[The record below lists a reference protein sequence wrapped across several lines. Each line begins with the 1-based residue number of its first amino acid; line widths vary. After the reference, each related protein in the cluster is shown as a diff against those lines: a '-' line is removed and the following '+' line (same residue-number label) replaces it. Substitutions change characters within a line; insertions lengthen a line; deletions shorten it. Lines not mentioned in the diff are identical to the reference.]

1 MSHAFTFA
9 KEFRPKLMLHSD
21 EGLLYAHATAE
32 SFSEDML
39 SMFRVGAVTKHGELD
54 HLNNIMVRYRS
65 PTLHKQ
71 CTQGTELSQNGLGVN
86 VQHEMN
92 AFRACFEFLSNR
104 LSSYDS
110 EEQLETNVREGE
122 TIAERMS
129 ARLLLEER
137 RVLDQQIS
145 GLVRLWDEIFFTGE
159 LPKLST
165 LQ

>member
-1 MSHAFTFA
+1 
-9 KEFRPKLMLHSD
+9 
-21 EGLLYAHATAE
+21 
-32 SFSEDML
+32 
-39 SMFRVGAVTKHGELD
+39 MFEYT
-54 HLNNIMVRYRS
+54 
-65 PTLHKQ
+65 
-71 CTQGTELSQNGLGVN
+71 
-86 VQHEMN
+86 
-92 AFRACFEFLSNR
+92 CFEFLSNR